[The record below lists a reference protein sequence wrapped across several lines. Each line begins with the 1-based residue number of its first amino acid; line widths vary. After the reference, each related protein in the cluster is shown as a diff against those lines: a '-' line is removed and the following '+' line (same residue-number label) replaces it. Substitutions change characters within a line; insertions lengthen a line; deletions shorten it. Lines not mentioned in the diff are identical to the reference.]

1 MVTCAP
7 IACKHKV
14 SGSVSLPSRGS
25 FHLSLTVLFAIG
37 HRLVFRLGGWA
48 LRLHT
53 GLHVSGTTL
62 VSLGPLQIS
71 PTGVSPSALCF
82 SKTVRLSVMVPRRD
96 PQPRSASTPVWP
108 LPRSLAATWRI
119 DVSFS
124 SWSYL
129 DVSVHPVSF
138 SHPIDSDVDTCTLL
152 QVGSPIRTSAGHR
165 IFAPNRSLSQ
175 LVTSFFGSQ
184 CQGIRLVPLFAWP
197 LLSLSSSLARNS
209 FFSFL
214 ASRLKS

>member
-14 SGSVSLPSRGS
+14 SGSISLPSRGP

-37 HRLVFRLGGWA
+37 HWVVFRLGGWA

-62 VSLGPLQIS
+62 VSLSSFPIS
-71 PTGVSPSALCF
+71 STGISPSASGL
-82 SKTVRLSVMVPRRD
+82 SRTLRLSSMMHVSD

-124 SWSYL
+124 SWGYL
-129 DVSVHPVSF
+129 DVSVHPVSRRQ
-138 SHPIDSDVDTCTLL
+138 PMDSVNNT
-152 QVGSPIRTSAGHR
+152 
-165 IFAPNRSLSQ
+165 
-175 LVTSFFGSQ
+175 
-184 CQGIRLVPLFAWP
+184 
-197 LLSLSSSLARNS
+197 
-209 FFSFL
+209 
-214 ASRLKS
+214 

>member
-7 IACKHKV
+7 IDCKHKV
-14 SGSVSLPSRGS
+14 SGSLSLPSRGP

-37 HRLVFRLGGWA
+37 HWVVFRLGGWA

-62 VSLGPLQIS
+62 VPPRSLPIS
-71 PTGVSPSALCF
+71 PTGISPSASGL
-82 SKTVRLSVMVPRRD
+82 SRTLRLSSMIHVGG
-96 PQPRSASTPVWP
+96 PQPRGASTSVWP
-108 LPRSLAATWRI
+108 LPRSLAATWGI

-138 SHPIDSDVDTCTLL
+138 SQPIDSAVDTCTLL
-152 QVGSPIRTSAGHR
+152 QVGSPIRKSAGQR
-165 IFAPNRSLSQ
+165 IFAPHRSLSQ
-175 LVTSFFGSQ
+175 LVTSFIGSQ
-184 CQGIRLVPLFAWP
+184 CQGIRLM
-197 LLSLSSSLARNS
+197 LLIT
-209 FFSFL
+209 
-214 ASRLKS
+214 

>member
-14 SGSVSLPSRGS
+14 SGSISLPSRGP

-37 HRLVFRLGGWA
+37 HWVVFRLGGWA

-62 VSLGPLQIS
+62 VSLSSLPIS
-71 PTGVSPSALCF
+71 STGISPSASGL
-82 SKTVRLSVMVPRRD
+82 SRTLRLSSMMHISD
-96 PQPRSASTPVWP
+96 PQPRSASTSVWP
-108 LPRSLAATWRI
+108 LPRSLAATWGI

-138 SHPIDSDVDTCTLL
+138 SQTMDSSVDTCTLL

-165 IFAPNRSLSQ
+165 IFAPNRSFSQ
-175 LVTSFFGSQ
+175 LVTSFIGSQ
-184 CQGIRLVPLFAWP
+184 CQGIRLM
-197 LLSLSSSLARNS
+197 LLIT
-209 FFSFL
+209 
-214 ASRLKS
+214 